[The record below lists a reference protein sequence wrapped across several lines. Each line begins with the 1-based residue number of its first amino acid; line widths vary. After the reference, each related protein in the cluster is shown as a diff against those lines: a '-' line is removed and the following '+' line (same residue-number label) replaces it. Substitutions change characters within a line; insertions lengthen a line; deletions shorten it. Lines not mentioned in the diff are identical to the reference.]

1 MQVISGWRALT
12 ARYGFL
18 RYVQVIPVALLLW
31 ATDAVDRF
39 RPDVA
44 AAGMRNALS
53 AATVSRQLGGQFM
66 VGWNT
71 WLSGH
76 VLPAMAASWYY
87 IVLHGAIA
95 GLVGIALIWRRVP
108 SFPLHRNALI
118 ACNLI
123 GLAVFLLYPV
133 APPRMLPGFHD
144 TTGTSVPVFSSMLES
159 KAASQ
164 FASLPSL
171 HVAWALWVAIAAT
184 ALLYRHRVLRVLVWL
199 YPVATTLDVL
209 ATANHY
215 LLDIILANVD
225 HIVEVTE
232 KETARAMRAYYEDTH
247 NVAEGASA
255 AALAGLLKERE
266 MLRGKRVGVVLTGG
280 NIDRELF
287 LEALGG
293 A

>member
-199 YPVATTLDVL
+199 YPVAT
-209 ATANHY
+209 
-215 LLDIILANVD
+215 
-225 HIVEVTE
+225 
-232 KETARAMRAYYEDTH
+232 
-247 NVAEGASA
+247 
-255 AALAGLLKERE
+255 
-266 MLRGKRVGVVLTGG
+266 
-280 NIDRELF
+280 LF
-287 LEALGG
+287 LAASWLIEQRYALVPLVLWLAFREQRSRTIEWTTLALWLVG
-293 A
+293 AVCIFLAIVTGRYFL

>member
-215 LLDIILANVD
+215 LLDIILAPGV
-225 HIVEVTE
+225 VLL
-232 KETARAMRAYYEDTH
+232 AY
-247 NVAEGASA
+247 GA
-255 AALAGLLKERE
+255 AALLAAARSGQLATWPAGAAALLRRYPVLPDLLRALHLPGVPQPATSRPRE
-266 MLRGKRVGVVLTGG
+266 HRR
-280 NIDRELF
+280 
-287 LEALGG
+287 
-293 A
+293 